1 MLNKHTQL
9 ASREKQAQWIW
20 LSMLIT
26 ACHQKTSIANGN
38 STTHGHTGQR
48 QCCAQ
53 SLSADRLGAGAQEIN
68 EIPFNGDSQVLLI
81 CQTLRWYLAWL
92 QNRGHFSPATVSFFA
107 PGKAT
112 RHRVRKHTILPCF
125 RPINAVPRMAELQPS
140 DEVLN
145 YQTVKKQFLKG
156 QLSP

>member
-1 MLNKHTQL
+1 MY
-9 ASREKQAQWIW
+9 
-20 LSMLIT
+20 
-26 ACHQKTSIANGN
+26 TS
-38 STTHGHTGQR
+38 
-48 QCCAQ
+48 CAGIHRTEVSEGIPVSELP
-53 SLSADRLGAGAQEIN
+53 SLWMVI
-68 EIPFNGDSQVLLI
+68 
-81 CQTLRWYLAWL
+81 